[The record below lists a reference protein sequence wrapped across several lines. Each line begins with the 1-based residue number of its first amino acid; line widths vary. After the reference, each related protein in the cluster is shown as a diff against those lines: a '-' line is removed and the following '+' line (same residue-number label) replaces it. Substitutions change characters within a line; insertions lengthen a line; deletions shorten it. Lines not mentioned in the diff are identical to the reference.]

1 MGRRESDLSVV
12 RVPAYSYI
20 HVIDNN
26 TNVTRLETGPQTFV
40 AKDNEK
46 IVLDP
51 TPFVTIPERSFAT
64 IKNPVE
70 RDEKGEVKYD
80 DYGGAKLHFAD
91 TEIRFHD
98 FLSGER
104 FPLYPG
110 EVLEGEVK
118 ELRVVAK
125 DTALRIHC
133 TQDFKDKAGTQR
145 VAGEEW
151 LFFGPATYYP
161 RKEEK
166 AVSVIKSLI
175 IGRNQAVRLRAT
187 RDLEDANKKKRVAGE
202 EWLIRKVGNYLPGP
216 HEMVIETLDSRVLTD
231 KKALHVRATGNF
243 TDFTGKER
251 KTGDT
256 WLVTKDDIEA
266 FIPDICEEVVQEV
279 AVTTLSSRQ
288 YCVIE
293 DPVDANLKNQR
304 GKKILRR
311 GEASFFLH
319 PEESIPRGIQNFI
332 ILGEDEGLVLTA
344 NEAFTDENNISRAP
358 GDKWM
363 FKGPGEFVPTVETD
377 IKCLNKAIALAET
390 EGVYIRD
397 IKTGRVRTEIGTTY
411 LLKENEE
418 FWEKELPE
426 HVTKLIGLD
435 PLVNRNNRIDIS
447 NDVIRQRD
455 NMHKRAAPGG
465 SLFGATNAEFVGAPV
480 GRKGFPTTVV
490 PKAARVVSLEVPQN
504 AACQLYDFKAKKS
517 RVVFGPELVMLQPD
531 EQFTVLS
538 LSGDKP
544 KKPGVIKSLVLLLGP
559 DFCTDVVDVE
569 TVDHARL
576 RLNVSYNWN
585 FDTDKAKA
593 SDEAK
598 EKLFCVPD
606 FIGDMCKTTASR
618 IRAAVAS
625 KTFDEFHK
633 DSAKIIR
640 GSVLGFEDTEKT
652 KVKDKLEFPN
662 NHLVITSVDI
672 QCVEPV
678 DQRTKDS
685 LMKSVQLAIEITT
698 NSQEAKAKQDALRV
712 EQKAKGELERQR
724 IQDDAE
730 AEKSRQE
737 LLKLQAASAA
747 LESCGQAQAEAKSR
761 AEASAIEFQASVD
774 QARLRAEAQKIEAD
788 AELDRLQ
795 KARDAEIDYI
805 KKKNELELTK
815 QQEESKLEIAKFK
828 EMVDAI
834 GPDTIRAM
842 ASAGQDNQVKLLQ
855 SLGLTSTLITD
866 GRSPINLLNTAQGF
880 ISAAGG
886 SANSMPA
893 AQPRIQPE
901 DL

>member
-1 MGRRESDLSVV
+1 MGRREGELSVV
-12 RVPAYSYI
+12 RVPAYFYI

-26 TNVTRLETGPQTFV
+26 TNVARLEKGPQTFV
-40 AKDNEK
+40 PKNNEQ
-46 IVLDP
+46 IILDP
-51 TPFVTIPERSFAT
+51 TKYVTIPPRSYAV
-64 IKNPVE
+64 IQNPVD
-70 RDEKGEVKYD
+70 RDENGDVKKD
-80 DYGGAKLHFAD
+80 EYGAVMLKFAD
-91 TEIRFHD
+91 TEIRFEQD
-98 FLSGER
+98 R

-110 EVLEGEVK
+110 EQLVGEVTD
-118 ELRVVAK
+118 LRVVHK
-125 DTALRIHC
+125 DTALRIQC
-133 TQDFKDKAGTQR
+133 MMDFKSVAGVQR

-151 LFFGPATYYP
+151 LFVGPQTYYP

-175 IGRNQAVRLRAT
+175 IERNQAVKIRAI
-187 RDLEDANKKKRVAGE
+187 RDLEDANKQKRVAGE

-216 HEMVIETLDSRVLTD
+216 YEKVLETLTSTVLTD
-231 KKALHVRATGNF
+231 KKALHVRAIGNY

-256 WLVTKDDIEA
+256 WLVTKEDIEA
-266 FIPDICEEVVQEV
+266 FIPDICEEVVREI

-311 GEASFFLH
+311 GEATFFLH
-319 PEESIPRGIQNFI
+319 PEESIPKGIQNFI

-344 NEAFTDENNISRAP
+344 NEAFTDENNISRKP

-377 IKCLNKAIALAET
+377 IKCLNKAVALAET

-397 IKTGRVRTEIGTTY
+397 VKTGRVRSEIGTTY

-426 HVTKLIGLD
+426 HVTKLIGID
-435 PLVNRNNRIDIS
+435 PVTNRNNRIDVSSDIM
-447 NDVIRQRD
+447 RQR
-455 NMHKRAAPGG
+455 
-465 SLFGATNAEFVGAPV
+465 E
-480 GRKGFPTTVV
+480 
-490 PKAARVVSLEVPQN
+490 AARVVSLEVPQN
-504 AACQLYDFKAKKS
+504 AACQLYDFRAKKS

-585 FDTDKAKA
+585 FNMEKARA

-618 IRAAVAS
+618 IRGVVAT

-640 GSVLGFEDTEKT
+640 GSVLSFADTEKT
-652 KVKDKLEFPN
+652 RVKDRLEFPN

-712 EQKAKGELERQR
+712 EQQAKGELERQR

-730 AEKSRQE
+730 AEKSKQD

-747 LESCGQAQAEAKSR
+747 LESCGQAKAEAKSR
-761 AEASAIEFQASVD
+761 AEASAIEFQASVE
-774 QARLRAEAQKIEAD
+774 QARLRAEAQSIEAD
-788 AELDRLQ
+788 AELERLQ

-805 KKKNELELTK
+805 KKKNELEIHK
-815 QQEESKLEIAKFK
+815 QQEESKLEINKFK

-842 ASAGQDNQVKLLQ
+842 STAGQDNQVKLLQ

-880 ISAAGG
+880 ISAGQG
-886 SANSMPA
+886 SSFSG
-893 AQPRIQPE
+893 AQPRIE
-901 DL
+901 RENN

>member
-1 MGRRESDLSVV
+1 MGRRDGELSVV

-20 HVIDNN
+20 HVLDSN
-26 TNVTRLETGPQTFV
+26 TNVARLEKGPQTFV
-40 AKDNEK
+40 PKNNEQ
-46 IVLDP
+46 IILDP
-51 TPFVTIPERSFAT
+51 TPYVTIPLRSYAV
-64 IKNPVE
+64 IQNPVE
-70 RDEKGEVKYD
+70 RDENGEAKKD
-80 DYGGAKLHFAD
+80 EYGAVMLKFAD
-91 TEIRFHD
+91 TEIRF
-98 FLSGER
+98 EQPR

-110 EVLEGEVK
+110 EELVGSVTK
-118 ELRVVAK
+118 LRVVHK
-125 DTALRIHC
+125 DTAIRIQC
-133 TQDFKDKAGTQR
+133 LMDFKTEAGVQR

-151 LFFGPATYYP
+151 LFVGPQTYYP

-166 AVSVIKSLI
+166 EVSVIKSLI
-175 IGRNQAVRLRAT
+175 IERNQAVKIRAI
-187 RDLEDANKKKRVAGE
+187 RDLEDANKQKRVAGE

-216 HEMVIETLDSRVLTD
+216 YEKVLETLTSTVLTD
-231 KKALHVRATGNF
+231 KKALHVRATGNY

-266 FIPDICEEVVQEV
+266 FIPDICEEVVREI

-311 GEASFFLH
+311 GEATFFLH
-319 PEESIPRGIQNFI
+319 PEESIPKGIQNFI

-377 IKCLNKAIALAET
+377 IKCLNKAVALAET

-397 IKTGRVRTEIGTTY
+397 VKTGRVRTEIGTTY

-426 HVTKLIGLD
+426 HVIKLIGLD
-435 PLVNRNNRIDIS
+435 PVTNRNNRIDVSSDIM
-447 NDVIRQRD
+447 RQREV
-455 NMHKRAAPGG
+455 MHKRAAPQM
-465 SLFGATNAEFVGAPV
+465 FGAACSAEANFVPSGTA
-480 GRKGFPTTVV
+480 GIPTTVV

-504 AACQLYDFKAKKS
+504 AACQLYDFREKKS

-559 DFCTDVVDVE
+559 DFCTDVLDVE

-585 FDTDKAKA
+585 FNMEKAKA

-618 IRAAVAS
+618 IRGVVAT

-640 GSVLGFEDTEKT
+640 GAVLSFADAEKT
-652 KVKDKLEFPN
+652 RVKDRLEFPN

-712 EQKAKGELERQR
+712 EQQAKGELERQR

-730 AEKSRQE
+730 AEKSKQE

-747 LESCGQAQAEAKSR
+747 LESCGQAKAEAKSR
-761 AEASAIEFQASVD
+761 AEASAIEFQASVE
-774 QARLRAEAQKIEAD
+774 QARLRAEAQSIEAD
-788 AELDRLQ
+788 AELERLQ

-805 KKKNELELTK
+805 KKKNELEIQK
-815 QQEESKLEIAKFK
+815 QQEESKLEINKFK

-834 GPDTIRAM
+834 GPDTIRAI
-842 ASAGQDNQVKLLQ
+842 STAGQDNQVKLLQ

-880 ISAAGG
+880 ISAAE
-886 SANSMPA
+886 SASFSG

-901 DL
+901 NN

>member
-1 MGRRESDLSVV
+1 MGRREGELSVV
-12 RVPAYSYI
+12 RVPAYFYI

-26 TNVTRLETGPQTFV
+26 TNVARLEKGPQTFV
-40 AKDNEK
+40 PKNNEQ
-46 IVLDP
+46 IILDP
-51 TPFVTIPERSFAT
+51 TKYVTIPPRSYAV
-64 IKNPVE
+64 IQNPVD
-70 RDEKGEVKYD
+70 RDENGDVKKD
-80 DYGGAKLHFAD
+80 EYGAVMLKFAD
-91 TEIRFHD
+91 TEIRFEQD
-98 FLSGER
+98 R

-110 EVLEGEVK
+110 EQLVGEVTD
-118 ELRVVAK
+118 LRVVHK
-125 DTALRIHC
+125 DTALRIQC
-133 TQDFKDKAGTQR
+133 MMDFKSVAGVQR

-151 LFFGPATYYP
+151 LFVGPQTYYP

-175 IGRNQAVRLRAT
+175 IERNQAVKIRAI
-187 RDLEDANKKKRVAGE
+187 RDLEDANKQKRVAGE

-216 HEMVIETLDSRVLTD
+216 YEKVLETLTSTVLTD
-231 KKALHVRATGNF
+231 KKALHVRAIGNY

-256 WLVTKDDIEA
+256 WLVTKEDIEA
-266 FIPDICEEVVQEV
+266 FIPDICEEVVREI

-311 GEASFFLH
+311 GEATFFLH
-319 PEESIPRGIQNFI
+319 PEESIPKGIQNFI

-344 NEAFTDENNISRAP
+344 NEAFTDENNISRKP

-377 IKCLNKAIALAET
+377 IKCLNKAVALAET

-397 IKTGRVRTEIGTTY
+397 VKTGRVRSEIGTTY

-426 HVTKLIGLD
+426 HVTKLIGID
-435 PLVNRNNRIDIS
+435 PVTNRNNRIDVSSDIM
-447 NDVIRQRD
+447 RQR
-455 NMHKRAAPGG
+455 
-465 SLFGATNAEFVGAPV
+465 E
-480 GRKGFPTTVV
+480 
-490 PKAARVVSLEVPQN
+490 AARVVSLEVPQN
-504 AACQLYDFKAKKS
+504 AACQLYDFRAKKS

-585 FDTDKAKA
+585 FNMEKAKA

-618 IRAAVAS
+618 IRGVVAT

-640 GSVLGFEDTEKT
+640 GSVLSFADTEKT
-652 KVKDKLEFPN
+652 RVKDRLEFPN

-712 EQKAKGELERQR
+712 EQQAKGELERQR

-730 AEKSRQE
+730 AEKSKQD

-747 LESCGQAQAEAKSR
+747 LESCGQAKAEAKSR
-761 AEASAIEFQASVD
+761 AEASAIEFQASVE
-774 QARLRAEAQKIEAD
+774 QARLRAEAQSIEAD
-788 AELDRLQ
+788 AELERLQ

-805 KKKNELELTK
+805 KKKNELEIQK
-815 QQEESKLEIAKFK
+815 QQEESKLEINKFK

-842 ASAGQDNQVKLLQ
+842 STAGQDNQVKLLQ

-880 ISAAGG
+880 ISAGQG
-886 SANSMPA
+886 SSFSG
-893 AQPRIQPE
+893 AQPRIEPE
-901 DL
+901 NN